1 MTPARRILASTFPLV
16 VVAIVAPACSGSSGW
31 KAPTVVRIESK
42 EPVASMMPSWINW
55 LSDSPEGQPQALLLR
70 DGDLIFG
77 PDAPFRYQAS
87 DGTSLKIEAE
97 KWMVRVGQKIV
108 TIGFNEQE
116 GRDWLAKAT
125 DSQLKDLRLVGIP
138 KDISADVHDL
148 LGRLAS
154 ANPSVDLML
163 ESEAGLLETLPK
175 FAPRSVFM
183 PDDAKTAS
191 VGLLAN
197 EPQLETLLIKSD
209 EAGGLDVLAKIPKL
223 TRLVVG
229 DWDPAKTGP
238 LPTGMN
244 SHLRSLIVA
253 GGSAVKDL
261 AGLKNVPTD
270 LEELS
275 VIDTKNLTDITG
287 VSRFPHLTTLILN
300 GSEGIGDLSGLSA
313 LKDLRWVGVPE
324 KTTQEQFAAF
334 VSAHADLAVLD
345 LIGNKQITSLAP
357 LASLTHLEGLI
368 LQGPY
373 ENMSAI
379 HALKTLKFVGLSDK
393 VWDASPEQV
402 AALKAAL
409 PDAMVV
415 RVSPFCLG
423 SGWILL
429 LAPALL
435 IVWAVRRRTVRP
447 AAA

>member
-1 MTPARRILASTFPLV
+1 MTPVRRILASALLLLV
-16 VVAIVAPACSGSSGW
+16 TALLAPACSGGSAW
-31 KAPTVVRIESK
+31 QAPTVVRIESK

-77 PDAPFRYQAS
+77 PDAPFRYLAS
-87 DGTSLKIEAE
+87 DGTSLKIEAQ

-138 KDISADVHDL
+138 REITADVHDL

-175 FAPRSVFM
+175 FAPRSVFL
-183 PDDAKTAS
+183 PDDAKSAS
-191 VGLLAN
+191 LGLLAN
-197 EPQLETLLIKSD
+197 EPQLETLLIKSE
-209 EAGGLDVLAKIPKL
+209 EAGGLDILAKLPNL

-229 DWDPAKTGP
+229 DWDPAKTGS
-238 LPTGMN
+238 LPSGMN
-244 SHLRSLIVA
+244 HLRSLIVA
-253 GGSAVKDL
+253 GGSEMKDL
-261 AGLKNVPTD
+261 SALGNVSAN
-270 LEELS
+270 LQELS
-275 VIDTKNLTDITG
+275 VIETKNLTDITG
-287 VSRFPHLTTLILN
+287 VTRFPHLTTLVMN
-300 GSEGIGDLSGLSA
+300 GGEGVGDLSGLSA
-313 LKDLRWVGVPE
+313 LKDLRWVGVPA

-334 VSAHADLAVLD
+334 VSAHPDLVILD
-345 LIGNKQITSLAP
+345 LIANKQISSLAP

-379 HALKTLKFVGLSDK
+379 HALKTLKFVGVSDK
-393 VWDASPEQV
+393 VWDASPEQI

-409 PDAMVV
+409 PDALVV
-415 RVSPFCLG
+415 RISPFCLG

-429 LAPALL
+429 LAPVFLV
-435 IVWAVRRRTVRP
+435 VWAVRRRKVRL